1 MAAMQNRL
9 RAWTGLL
16 LCLTAGCAGPPGHP
30 PPSDR
35 GATLLSLPAPA
46 SPPATAE
53 TVPTPASWEGLST
66 WQSLSQWTAARGWEV
81 PRAAATVPVV
91 TYRLA
96 VGPHQWEFHAGS
108 PVAYWN
114 GVQIRLGFAPQWVD
128 GDLWLHGLDLAKHV
142 EPLQQPLRLR
152 LQQPPRIVLDPG
164 HGGSNT
170 GTRSVVTGQWEKEY
184 TLDWALRLGSLLSA
198 RGWAVTLTRSN
209 DTDLPLTARVAIADA
224 AGADVFLSLHF
235 NGAAGTN
242 HTGGL
247 ETYCLTPVGM
257 PSGIRREF
265 EDDPRTTF
273 PNNAFDEAS
282 FQLAVRLHRAVLE
295 HTGLADR
302 GVRRARF
309 MTVLQGQRRPAVLL
323 EGGYLTSPDDAR
335 RIDDP
340 TFRQRL
346 AEAVASALP

>member
-16 LCLTAGCAGPPGHP
+16 LCLTAGCAGPTGDRT
-30 PPSDR
+30 PSER
-35 GATLLSLPAPA
+35 AITLLPPPAPA
-46 SPPATAE
+46 TPE
-53 TVPTPASWEGLST
+53 TVPTPMPAANLPT
-66 WQSLSQWTAARGWEV
+66 WQSLSQWTAARGWEA
-81 PRAAATVPVV
+81 PRPSATVPVV
-91 TYRLA
+91 TYRL
-96 VGPHQWEFHAGS
+96 VTGPHQWEFHAGS

-114 GVQIRLGFAPQWVD
+114 GIQIRLGFAPQWLE
-128 GDLWLHGLDLAKHV
+128 GDLWLHGLDLAKHI
-142 EPLQQPLRLR
+142 EPLQQPLRLS

-184 TLDWALRLGSLLSA
+184 TLDWALRLSSLLTA

-209 DTDLPLTARVAIADA
+209 DVDIPLTARVAIADA
-224 AGADVFLSLHF
+224 ADADVFLSLHF

-242 HTGGL
+242 HAGGL

-265 EDDPRTTF
+265 EDDPQLVH

-282 FQLAVRLHRAVLE
+282 FQLAVRLHRALLE

-323 EGGYLTSPDDAR
+323 EGGYLTHPEDAR
-335 RIDDP
+335 RIADP
-340 TFRQRL
+340 AFRQRL